1 MKNVRL
7 RVCAVSVAA
16 VLGLSACGASA
27 SDVQETDL
35 TAAPEYEGTL
45 SILTK
50 FGGEPLSP
58 YFEDLAAEYKA
69 LHPDV
74 DFEIIQ
80 ETDQSIKDK
89 TKSLVASSALPD
101 IYFSW
106 TGDYATKFIDG
117 GLAAD
122 LSPVL
127 SPDSEWG
134 STFGAASLDAFSKD
148 GKYYAVPL
156 YNNGKFMGY
165 NKSIFEAAGVEV
177 PTTLEE
183 LIEACPKLEA
193 YGVEPLAFGNK
204 DGWPGLHFLQQL
216 FAYNVPQDVLEK
228 DFIPATATW
237 EHPGYAKSLEE
248 FQAVVQECTS
258 TGSDSNGVL
267 YSTAQQAQSAGQAAM
282 YFQEV
287 LEFDS
292 VVTETS
298 KISREDF
305 GIFALPVPEDVQDDP
320 GALEGSPEGM
330 MVNARSPR
338 QALAVDFLKFVT
350 SKTNAEVLAGPPF
363 SQPSTIVGAVSDS
376 TASPAVVEGIT
387 KLNEAS
393 YLLGWLDAVTVPE
406 VADAWLAGGEA
417 LVSGSETPEEVM
429 NNVRA
434 ASDSVR

>member
-7 RVCAVSVAA
+7 RVCAVSAA
-16 VLGLSACGASA
+16 ALMGLTACGGGT
-27 SDVQETDL
+27 DVEAADL

-58 YFEDLAAEYKA
+58 YFEDLAADYTA

-89 TKSLVASSALPD
+89 TKTLVASSALPD

-106 TGDYATKFIDG
+106 TGDYADKFIES
-117 GLAAD
+117 GLATD
-122 LSPVL
+122 LSTVL

-134 STFGAASLDAFSKD
+134 STFGAASLDAFAQD

-165 NKSIFEAAGVEV
+165 NKSIFASAGVAV
-177 PTTLEE
+177 PTTFEE
-183 LIEACPKLEA
+183 LIAACPKLEA
-193 YGVEPLAFGNK
+193 QGVEPLAFGNK

-228 DFIPATATW
+228 DFVPATASW
-237 EHPGYAKSLEE
+237 DHPGYAKSLEE
-248 FQAVVQECTS
+248 FQTVVQHCTA

-282 YFQEV
+282 YFQEI

-292 VVTETS
+292 VVTDGSAITA
-298 KISREDF
+298 EDF
-305 GIFALPVPEDVQDDP
+305 GIFALPAPEGAEGDAA
-320 GALEGSPEGM
+320 ALEGSPEGM

-338 QALAVDFLKFVT
+338 QALAVDFLKFAT
-350 SKTNAEVLAGPPF
+350 SKANAETLAGPPF
-363 SQPSTIVGAVSDS
+363 SQPSTIVGAVSES
-376 TASPAVVEGIT
+376 TASPAVVEGVA

-393 YLLGWLDAVTVPE
+393 YLLGWLDAVTVPD

-417 LVSGSETPEEVM
+417 LVSGSETPEEVLS
-429 NNVRA
+429 NVRA
-434 ASDSVR
+434 ASDSAE

>member
-7 RVCAVSVAA
+7 RVCAVTAA
-16 VLGLSACGASA
+16 ALVSLTACGGGAEVEA
-27 SDVQETDL
+27 ADL
-35 TAAPEYEGTL
+35 TAPPEYEGTL

-58 YFEDLAAEYKA
+58 YFEDLATEYTS

-89 TKSLVASSALPD
+89 TKTLVASSALPD

-106 TGDYATKFIDG
+106 TGDYADKFIEG

-122 LSPVL
+122 LSAVL
-127 SPDSEWG
+127 APDSEWG
-134 STFGAASLDAFSKD
+134 GTFGAASLDAFAQD
-148 GKYYAVPL
+148 GKY
-156 YNNGKFMGY
+156 K
-165 NKSIFEAAGVEV
+165 AGVAV
-177 PTTLEE
+177 PTTFEE
-183 LIEACPKLEA
+183 LIAACPKLEA
-193 YGVEPLAFGNK
+193 QGVEPLAFGNK

-228 DFIPATATW
+228 DFVPATAAW
-237 EHPGYAKSLEE
+237 DHPGYAKSLEE
-248 FQAVVQECTS
+248 FQAVVQDCTT

-282 YFQEV
+282 YFQEI

-292 VVTETS
+292 VVTDSS
-298 KISREDF
+298 KITADDF
-305 GIFALPVPEDVQDDP
+305 GIFALPAPEGAEGDP
-320 GALEGSPEGM
+320 AALEGSPEGM

-350 SKTNAEVLAGPPF
+350 TKANAEKLAGAPF
-363 SQPSTIVGAVSDS
+363 SQPSTVVGAVSGS
-376 TASPAVVEGIT
+376 TASPAVVEGVE

-393 YLLGWLDAVTVPE
+393 YLLGWLDAVTVPD

-417 LVSGSETPEEVM
+417 LVSGSETPEEVLSS
-429 NNVRA
+429 VRA
-434 ASDSVR
+434 ASDSAK

>member
-7 RVCAVSVAA
+7 RVCAVTAA
-16 VLGLSACGASA
+16 ALVSLTACGGGAEVEA
-27 SDVQETDL
+27 ADL
-35 TAAPEYEGTL
+35 TAPPEYEGTL

-58 YFEDLAAEYKA
+58 YFEDLAAEYTS

-89 TKSLVASSALPD
+89 TKTLVASSALPD

-106 TGDYATKFIDG
+106 TGDYADKFIEG

-122 LSPVL
+122 LSAVL
-127 SPDSEWG
+127 TPESEWG
-134 STFGAASLDAFSKD
+134 GTFGAASLDAFAQD

-165 NKSIFEAAGVEV
+165 NKALFDKAGVAV
-177 PTTLEE
+177 PTTFEE
-183 LIEACPKLEA
+183 LIAACPKLEA
-193 YGVEPLAFGNK
+193 QGVEPLAFGNK

-228 DFIPATATW
+228 DFVPATATW
-237 EHPGYAKSLEE
+237 DHPGYAKSLEE
-248 FQAVVQECTS
+248 FQAVVQDCTA

-282 YFQEV
+282 YFQEI

-292 VVTETS
+292 VVTESS
-298 KISREDF
+298 KITAEDF
-305 GIFALPVPEDVQDDP
+305 GIFALPAPEGAEGDP
-320 GALEGSPEGM
+320 AALEGSPEGM

-350 SKTNAEVLAGPPF
+350 TKANAEKLAGAPF
-363 SQPSTIVGAVSDS
+363 SQPSTIVGAVSES
-376 TASPAVVEGIT
+376 TASPAVVEGVE

-393 YLLGWLDAVTVPE
+393 YLLGWLDAVTVPD

-417 LVSGSETPEEVM
+417 LVSGSETPEEVLSS
-429 NNVRA
+429 VRA
-434 ASDSVR
+434 ASDSAK